1 MMRNDGPSQF
11 RTDSTPPFIV
21 ESSIRVVSDDP
32 GATRDDYDGTRSN
45 RSDGAYWAHRAG
57 HFGPMSMT
65 EVTRDNVAARELGA
79 IEPTTSTSTTTPSS
93 STSSP
98 AQGSATSSD
107 TIQHQHLDEDDD
119 PIIEVVEPTWK
130 AVPLRP
136 RKQTRFE
143 RAEERRRQMTGEEWL
158 IREKK
163 RRRTTLGLIV
173 GVCGTVVVGTVV
185 ICAIFVAQK
194 RRGGG

>member
-1 MMRNDGPSQF
+1 MMRNDGSSRF
-11 RTDSTPPFIV
+11 RTDSTPPLIV
-21 ESSIRVVSDDP
+21 ESSIRVVSED
-32 GATRDDYDGTRSN
+32 GGGTRDEYDETRSN
-45 RSDGAYWAHRAG
+45 LSDEAYWAHTAG
-57 HFGPMSMT
+57 HFGLMSMT
-65 EVTRDNVAARELGA
+65 EVTRDNVAAWELGA
-79 IEPTTSTSTTTPSS
+79 IEPTTSTTTPSS

-119 PIIEVVEPTWK
+119 PIVQVVEPTWK

-136 RKQTRFE
+136 RKETRFE
-143 RAEERRRQMTGEEWL
+143 RAEERRRQMTEEEWL
-158 IREKK
+158 IRVKK
-163 RRRTTLGLIV
+163 RRRRTLGLIV

-194 RRGGG
+194 RRDGG